1 MERSRWMLATTRGI
15 FAEVEEVTLEVP
27 RGVWN
32 VVRSSRDPSSED
44 WRWPDEAADPLSVI
58 ALSAVLGSV
67 MDFPVDLP
75 FGRSSITEIG

>member
-1 MERSRWMLATTRGI
+1 MLATTRGI

-32 VVRSSRDPSSED
+32 VVRSSRDPSSEG

-67 MDFPVDLP
+67 MDFPVGVP
-75 FGRSSITEIG
+75 FGRSSITESG